1 LIFHHWSFT
10 MKRFLTLI
18 FVSLATLLSACT
30 TTGPQPNLVQVQQV
44 VTSFCPTVNTDLSVL
59 STSPTVAPALQAQFK
74 QMLVVNQGI
83 CSLGSGLKATD
94 LQTLNTQ
101 VVQAAITVLL
111 ANPAIPN
118 QPAILLA
125 LQLGQ
130 PLVTQ
135 AIAQLQAA
143 AAPGAP
149 VPAAMVVPASA
160 PAPAAQ

>member
-1 LIFHHWSFT
+1 
-10 MKRFLTLI
+10 MKR
-18 FVSLATLLSACT
+18 SLCILAALSVVALAACT
-30 TTGPQPNLVQVQQV
+30 TTAPQPNLAQVRQV
-44 VTSFCPTVNTDLSVL
+44 VTSFCPTVNADLSVL
-59 STSPTVAPALQAQFK
+59 STSPTVPSPLQAQFK
-74 QMLVVNQGI
+74 TMLTINQGI
-83 CSLGSGLKATD
+83 CSAGTSITATD

-101 VVQAAITVLL
+101 VVQAAITILL

-118 QPAILLA
+118 QPVILLA

-149 VPAAMVVPASA
+149 VPAAMVVPATA
-160 PAPAAQ
+160 AAPAAQ

>member
-1 LIFHHWSFT
+1 
-10 MKRFLTLI
+10 MKHFLALI
-18 FVSLATLLSACT
+18 FVSLAALLSACT
-30 TTGPQPNLVQVQQV
+30 TTGPQPNLAQVQQV
-44 VTSFCPTVNTDLSVL
+44 VTSFCPTINTDLSVL
-59 STSPTVAPALQAQFK
+59 STSPTVPAPLQAQFR
-74 QMLVVNQGI
+74 QMLAINQGI
-83 CSLGSGLKATD
+83 CAAGSGITATN

-135 AIAQLQAA
+135 AITQLQAA
-143 AAPGAP
+143 TPAP
-149 VPAAMVVPASA
+149 A
-160 PAPAAQ
+160 PAPAAPVKVS

>member
-1 LIFHHWSFT
+1 MFPNHRFSFAVV
-10 MKRFLTLI
+10 FLACMI
-18 FVSLATLLSACT
+18 GVLALFGCAS
-30 TTGPQPNLVQVQQV
+30 TGPNLAQAQQV
-44 VTSFCPTVNTDLSVL
+44 VTSFCPTINTDLQVL
-59 STSPTVAPALQAQFK
+59 STSPTVPAPLQAQFK
-74 QMLVVNQGI
+74 QMLTINQGI
-83 CSLGSGLKATD
+83 CAAGTGITATD

-118 QPAILLA
+118 QPVILLA

-143 AAPGAP
+143 KP
-149 VPAAMVVPASA
+149 
-160 PAPAAQ
+160 

>member
-1 LIFHHWSFT
+1 MKHFLYAFIASLIV
-10 MKRFLTLI
+10 MLP
-18 FVSLATLLSACT
+18 ACT
-30 TTGPQPNLVQVQQV
+30 TTGAQPNLAQVRQV

-74 QMLVVNQGI
+74 QMLTINQGI
-83 CSLGSGLKATD
+83 CAAGAGITSAD

-135 AIAQLQAA
+135 AITQLQATTPA
-143 AAPGAP
+143 VAPAAPVVA
-149 VPAAMVVPASA
+149 VPAAK
-160 PAPAAQ
+160 

>member
-1 LIFHHWSFT
+1 SLIV
-10 MKRFLTLI
+10 MLP
-18 FVSLATLLSACT
+18 ACT
-30 TTGPQPNLVQVQQV
+30 TTGAQPNLAQVRQV

-74 QMLVVNQGI
+74 QMLTINQGI
-83 CSLGSGLKATD
+83 CAAGAGITSAD

-125 LQLGQ
+125 LQLGE

-135 AIAQLQAA
+135 AITQLQGVPSAP
-143 AAPGAP
+143 AAPVAIQVIAP
-149 VPAAMVVPASA
+149 VPTMPATTDA
-160 PAPAAQ
+160 KP